1 MKFCRFY
8 SFDSIVQCKCGY
20 IVRYD
25 IESTLYLKCPLCG
38 EVLIDRDVEDKHLVP
53 KKSWKNFQNVV
64 DNDSRGEYNDSLSD
78 GNNSSA
84 PSDIVLF
91 ECVNPD
97 N

>member
-53 KKSWKNFQNVV
+53 KKVGKIFKMLLTTIRKESIMTHCQM
-64 DNDSRGEYNDSLSD
+64 ET
-78 GNNSSA
+78 
-84 PSDIVLF
+84 IVPRRLI
-91 ECVNPD
+91 
-97 N
+97 

>member
-1 MKFCRFY
+1 MRFCRFY

-25 IESTLYLKCPLCG
+25 IKSTLYLKCPLCG

-64 DNDSRGEYNDSLSD
+64 DNDSRREYNDSLSD

-84 PSDIVLF
+84 PSDTVLF
-91 ECVNPD
+91 ECANPD